1 MPEQSTVAALILA
14 AGLSRRM
21 TQGHH
26 KLLLKLGTK
35 PVITHVVEAVLHSQV
50 DQCIIVLGYQADQLR
65 AALADYTASPKV
77 HLVEN
82 PAFTQGMS
90 TSLRSGLATLQA
102 SDKQTGAQQHISTS
116 DCALIVLGDQPFISP
131 SILDALI
138 ACRQQTQQ
146 RIIVPYYHGQRGT
159 PVLFAASLF
168 PELAQVQG
176 DEGGKSVIERHPT
189 EVVALEMADTLANKQ
204 AQMAQYDID
213 TWTAYQQALA
223 QWQNSTNG

>member
-1 MPEQSTVAALILA
+1 MPEQPTVAALILA

-21 TQGHH
+21 TPGNH

-35 PVITHVVEAVLHSQV
+35 PVIAHVVEAVLHSQV
-50 DQCIIVLGYQADQLR
+50 NQCIIVLGYQADQLR
-65 AALADYTASPKV
+65 AALADYTTNPRV
-77 HLVEN
+77 QLVEN

-90 TSLRSGLATLQA
+90 TSLRSGLALLQT
-102 SDKQTGAQQHISTS
+102 STQQRSTTT

-131 SILDALI
+131 RILDALI
-138 ACRQQTQQ
+138 TCRQQTQQ

-176 DEGGKSVIERHPT
+176 DEGGRSVIEHHPT
-189 EVVALEMADTLANKQ
+189 EVVALEMADTLADRQ

-223 QWQNSTNG
+223 QWQSSTND